1 MGLTDDYRSSR
12 QRFPHCSK
20 RDKSFELFIQIE
32 SGESSVYT
40 SSRGSGE
47 YKDGLVRVLR
57 RRTLAAEQASA
68 SVKPITSTALDVSFA
83 SSNLAQGNAEGKI
96 QASKLKAGHQYR
108 NGIYDET
115 TRKHKTG
122 FHGGCLL
129 YCTMWYLSGGRRSIH
144 YLIPQL
150 GAGSSSVDATVMH

>member
-12 QRFPHCSK
+12 QRFPHSSK
-20 RDKSFELFIQIE
+20 RDTTFEFFIQIG
-32 SGESSVYT
+32 SGESSIYT
-40 SSRGSGE
+40 SSRRSGE

-68 SVKPITSTALDVSFA
+68 SVKPITSTALDVSFE
-83 SSNLAQGNAEGKI
+83 SSNLAQGNAEGKF
-96 QASKLKAGHQYR
+96 QASKCKAGHQYE

-122 FHGGCLL
+122 FMADIYRIAPCGI
-129 YCTMWYLSGGRRSIH
+129 YPVAAAAYI
-144 YLIPQL
+144 I
-150 GAGSSSVDATVMH
+150 